1 MNDGDEVS
9 ELVAFIREYG
19 SAEKLL
25 REHVPDPSGRCKK
38 CSAGGDSSGR
48 VSWPCSLRMAAEKA
62 G

>member
-1 MNDGDEVS
+1 MNDEDPLG
-9 ELVAFIREYG
+9 LVDFIRAQG
-19 SAEKLL
+19 SADQLK
-25 REHVPDPSGRCKK
+25 REHVDDGTGRCAK